1 MEIHSIPGFNEP
13 VSSWIHLVG
22 VLAFSIATFS
32 LIRRGSGDRWR
43 VFFLSVFAFSAI
55 LLLSMSGVY
64 HMLPEGGARAVVF
77 RLDKGAIFVLIA
89 GTFTPVQGIF
99 FHGVARWGVLAL
111 MWALVATGI
120 TLFTVFFDQLPRGL
134 GTTVYLAL
142 GWIAGGSVAVLWRR
156 YGFVFV
162 RPLVAGGLA
171 YSVGAILLGLD
182 WPTII
187 PGVIGPHELW
197 HVAVIAGMAMHWRF
211 IYQAASGPPPA
222 HDPHGAAFS

>member
-1 MEIHSIPGFNEP
+1 METHPIPGFNEP

-22 VLAFSIATFS
+22 ALVFAVATIF
-32 LIRRGSGDRWR
+32 LLRRGRGNVWR
-43 VFFLSVFAFSAI
+43 VLCLSVFAFSSV

-64 HMLPEGGARAVVF
+64 HMLSSGGTARAVLF
-77 RLDKGAIFVLIA
+77 RLDKAAIFVLIA

-99 FHGVARWGVLAL
+99 FNGISRWGVLAL
-111 MWALVATGI
+111 MWTLVATGI

-142 GWIAGGSVAVLWRR
+142 GWIAGCSAVVLWRR
-156 YGFVFV
+156 YGFAFV
-162 RPLVAGGLA
+162 RPLVVGGA
-171 YSVGAILLGLD
+171 VYSLGAILLGLG

-197 HVAVIAGMAMHWRF
+197 HIAVVAGMAVHWKF
-211 IYQAASGPPPA
+211 IYQFAAGPPPA
-222 HDPHGAAFS
+222 GCRQSS